1 MSSPAT
7 EPRPST
13 LRVWALACRPA
24 TLLAGV
30 TPVVVGAAL
39 AFANDVFQLGPA
51 LGALLGATFIQIGT
65 NLANDYYDFKKGA
78 DTDARLGPARAA
90 QKGWLTPR
98 EVATGTA
105 VALGLAFL
113 TGLYLV
119 AVAGWPILALGLVSI
134 ALAVGYT
141 GGPYPLAYHGL
152 GDLFV
157 LIFFGYAAVAGTYYV
172 QALTVAPEVWLA
184 ATPVGALATA
194 ILVVNNLRDRF
205 TDAEANKRTLA
216 VRFGATAA
224 RIEYS
229 VLFALAYAAP
239 MLAVSLGWGGLG
251 WLLPLVSLPLAMRQV
266 RAVWQ
271 TDGAALNPH
280 LGATARLELLV
291 GALLAIGVNL

>member
-1 MSSPAT
+1 MSSPTA

-13 LRVWALACRPA
+13 LKVWLLACRPA

-39 AFANDVFQLGPA
+39 AQANGVFQLGPA

-98 EVATGTA
+98 EVATGTV
-105 VALGLAFL
+105 VALGMAFL

-194 ILVVNNLRDRF
+194 ILVVNNLRDRY

-229 VLFALAYAAP
+229 LLVAVAYAAP

-251 WLLPLVSLPLAMRQV
+251 WLLPLVSLPLATRQV

>member
-1 MSSPAT
+1 MSTVA

-13 LRVWALACRPA
+13 LKVWLLACRPA

-39 AFANDVFQLGPA
+39 ALANGVFQLGPA

-90 QKGWLTPR
+90 QKGWLSPR

-119 AVAGWPILALGLVSI
+119 SVAGWPILALGLVSI

-157 LIFFGYAAVAGTYYV
+157 LVFFGYAAVAGTYYV

-229 VLFALAYAAP
+229 VLFAVAYAAP
-239 MLAVSLGWGGLG
+239 MMAVSLGWGGLG
-251 WLLPLVSLPLAMRQV
+251 WLLPLLSLPLAMRQV

>member
-1 MSSPAT
+1 MSTAA

-13 LRVWALACRPA
+13 LKVWLLACRPA

-39 AFANDVFQLGPA
+39 ALANGVFQLGPA

-90 QKGWLTPR
+90 QKGWLSPR

-119 AVAGWPILALGLVSI
+119 SVAGWPILALGLVSI

-141 GGPYPLAYHGL
+141 GGPYPWPTTAWAICLCSSSSA
-152 GDLFV
+152 
-157 LIFFGYAAVAGTYYV
+157 TRPWR
-172 QALTVAPEVWLA
+172 APTTSRRSPWPPRSGWRL
-184 ATPVGALATA
+184 PP
-194 ILVVNNLRDRF
+194 
-205 TDAEANKRTLA
+205 
-216 VRFGATAA
+216 
-224 RIEYS
+224 S
-229 VLFALAYAAP
+229 AP
-239 MLAVSLGWGGLG
+239 WPRPSSW
-251 WLLPLVSLPLAMRQV
+251 
-266 RAVWQ
+266 
-271 TDGAALNPH
+271 
-280 LGATARLELLV
+280 
-291 GALLAIGVNL
+291 